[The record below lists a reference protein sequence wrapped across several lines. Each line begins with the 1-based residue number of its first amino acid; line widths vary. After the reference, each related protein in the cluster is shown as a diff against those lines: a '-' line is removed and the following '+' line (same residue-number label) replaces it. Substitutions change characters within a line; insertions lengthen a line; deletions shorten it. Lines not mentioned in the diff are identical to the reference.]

1 MIKSMTGYGRH
12 EYVDENRKIV
22 IDLRSVN
29 HRYCDISVKVPRAYG
44 YLEDKIKE
52 YVAERVSRGKVE
64 VFLYIENYTSND
76 KVVTVDHILAENYYN
91 VLKELKENYELR
103 NDISLSD
110 LARFSDIFVTRQQDE
125 DKDKAWE
132 MVLSCLQPAVDDF
145 IAMRV
150 REGERL
156 KENLN
161 ERAEAIKGL
170 VEEIKERSP
179 YIVKE
184 YEARLRNRIDE
195 LLGDFKADEGRILTE
210 VGVMADKVCVD
221 EELVRLASHFEELK
235 KILALSE
242 PVGRK
247 LDFLVQEINR
257 ETNTIGSKANDFGLA
272 KCVVEIKSEIEKLR
286 EQIQNIE

>member
-1 MIKSMTGYGRH
+1 MTGYGRFEH
-12 EYVDENRKIV
+12 VDENRKVV

-29 HRYCDISVKVPRAYG
+29 HRYCDITVKVPRAYS

-52 YVAERVSRGKVE
+52 YVASNISRGKIE
-64 VFLYIENYTSND
+64 VFLYIENYTSSD
-76 KVVTVDHILAENYYN
+76 KVVTVDHVLAQNYYD
-91 VLKELKENYELR
+91 VLKELKETYELR
-103 NDISLSD
+103 NDVGISD

-132 MVLSCLQPAVDDF
+132 MVLSCLKPAVEDF
-145 IAMRV
+145 VATRV

-156 KENLN
+156 KENLL
-161 ERAEAIKGL
+161 ERAHAIKGL
-170 VEEIKERSP
+170 VAQITERSP
-179 YIVKE
+179 EIIKE
-184 YEARLRNRIDE
+184 YEAKLRARIDE

-210 VGVMADKVCVD
+210 VGVMADKVCID
-221 EELVRLASHFEELK
+221 EELVRLNSHFEELE

>member
-1 MIKSMTGYGRH
+1 MIKSMTGYGRFEH
-12 EYVDENRKIV
+12 VDENRKII

-29 HRYCDISVKVPRAYG
+29 HRYCDITVKVPRAYS

-52 YVAERVSRGKVE
+52 YVASNISRGKVE

-76 KVVTVDHILAENYYN
+76 KVVTVDHVLAKNYYD
-91 VLKELKENYELR
+91 VLKELKETYELR
-103 NDISLSD
+103 NDVGISD

-132 MVLSCLQPAVDDF
+132 MVMTCLAPAVDDF
-145 IAMRV
+145 VAMRV

-156 KENLN
+156 KENLL
-161 ERAEAIKGL
+161 ERAAAIKGL
-170 VEEIKERSP
+170 VAQIAERSP
-179 YIVKE
+179 EMLKE
-184 YEARLRNRIDE
+184 YEARLRARIDE

-210 VGVMADKVCVD
+210 VGVMADKVCID
-221 EELVRLASHFEELK
+221 EELVRLNSHFEELE

>member
-1 MIKSMTGYGRH
+1 MLKSMTGYGRFEH
-12 EYVDENRKIV
+12 VDENRKVV

-29 HRYCDISVKVPRAYG
+29 HRYCDITVKVPRAYS

-52 YVAERVSRGKVE
+52 YVASNISRGKVE

-76 KVVTVDHILAENYYN
+76 KVVTVDHVLAQNYYN
-91 VLKELKENYELR
+91 ILKELKETYELR
-103 NDISLSD
+103 NDVGISD

-132 MVLSCLQPAVDDF
+132 MVMTCLAPAVEDF
-145 IAMRV
+145 VATRV

-156 KENLN
+156 KENLL
-161 ERAEAIKGL
+161 ERARAIKGL
-170 VEEIKERSP
+170 VAQIKERSP
-179 YIVKE
+179 QMLKE
-184 YEARLRNRIDE
+184 YEEKLRARIDE

-210 VGVMADKVCVD
+210 VGVMADKVCID
-221 EELVRLASHFEELK
+221 EELVRLNSHFEELE

>member
-1 MIKSMTGYGRH
+1 MIKSMTGYGRYEH
-12 EYVDENRKIV
+12 IDESRKIV

-29 HRYCDISVKVPRAYG
+29 HRYSDITVKVPRAYG
-44 YLEDKIKE
+44 YMEDKIRE
-52 YVAERVSRGKVE
+52 YVSSQVSRGKVE
-64 VFLYIENYTSND
+64 VFLYVENYTSND
-76 KVVTVDHILAENYYN
+76 KVVTVDHVLAENYYN
-91 VLKELKENYELR
+91 VLTELKETYTLR
-103 NDISLSD
+103 NDIGLSD

-132 MVLSCLQPAVDDF
+132 MVFACLKPAVDDF
-145 IAMRV
+145 VAMRV
-150 REGERL
+150 REGSRL
-156 KENLN
+156 KQNLL

-170 VEEIKERSP
+170 VSQIRERSP
-179 YIVKE
+179 EIVKE
-184 YEARLRNRIDE
+184 YEARLRARIDE
-195 LLGDFKADEGRILTE
+195 LLGGFSADEGRILTE
-210 VGVMADKVCVD
+210 VGVMADKVCID
-221 EELVRLASHFEELK
+221 EELVRLTSHFEELE
-235 KILALSE
+235 KILAMDE

>member
-1 MIKSMTGYGRH
+1 MIKSMTGYGRFEH
-12 EYVDENRKIV
+12 VDENRKVV

-29 HRYCDISVKVPRAYG
+29 HRYCDITVKVPRAYS

-52 YVAERVSRGKVE
+52 YVASNISRGKVE

-76 KVVTVDHILAENYYN
+76 KVVTVDHVLAQNYYN
-91 VLKELKENYELR
+91 VLKELKETYDLR
-103 NDISLSD
+103 NDVGISD

-125 DKDKAWE
+125 DKDRAWE
-132 MVLSCLQPAVDDF
+132 MVLSCLAPAVDDF
-145 IAMRV
+145 VSTRV

-156 KENLN
+156 KENLL
-161 ERAEAIKGL
+161 ERVHTIKGL
-170 VEEIKERSP
+170 VAQIQERSP
-179 YIVKE
+179 QMLKE
-184 YEARLRNRIDE
+184 YEEKLRARIDE

-210 VGVMADKVCVD
+210 VGVMADKVCID
-221 EELVRLASHFEELK
+221 EELVRLNSHFEELE
-235 KILALSE
+235 KILSLSE